1 MQPLPS
7 FESSFTIFHKSIPA
21 IKIIF
26 EGHDCDLDP
35 SAVEPPQPLGLS
47 LAVLA
52 EVEARGED
60 PQAEV
65 GVPS

>member
-1 MQPLPS
+1 M
-7 FESSFTIFHKSIPA
+7 
-21 IKIIF
+21 
-26 EGHDCDLDP
+26 
-35 SAVEPPQPLGLS
+35 EPPQPLGLS